1 MPEAGWLLLFLFLGV
16 CSLIVVALLW
26 PSFRRAQQTI
36 STGATIS
43 PAQTVPPPRPLAT
56 TKSTPQ
62 APKEMPL
69 MQWLSLVNDFPDDAP
84 HTLIVG
90 TSGTGKTTI
99 AQAIAATR
107 SEYLV
112 ILDPKWKPGKWGGLP
127 AIPIDDDGKYTQLEA
142 AIQTLLAEMSARL
155 VALKQGML
163 SFHELTIIAEELPTL
178 ITECPSA
185 STLFKQ
191 IGRIGRELRIRL
203 VGLSQSERVKSL
215 GIAGEGDAIDNY
227 TLIRLGKSAIALMSE
242 AKMMHRPAVIEW
254 RGEHYLIDLIG
265 TLALATQPLS
275 TLRSWLLVSAESGSN
290 KQPQKQGQAGNLK
303 QPEATDNTTI
313 EPDIQFS
320 ADEVGRIAVMIVNG
334 TERGKAI
341 RAMPRYTRKQHK
353 YYAAYYDL
361 LKEVMTRG
369 VTDE

>member
-1 MPEAGWLLLFLFLGV
+1 
-16 CSLIVVALLW
+16 
-26 PSFRRAQQTI
+26 
-36 STGATIS
+36 
-43 PAQTVPPPRPLAT
+43 
-56 TKSTPQ
+56 
-62 APKEMPL
+62 

-112 ILDPKWKPGKWGGLP
+112 ILDPKWNPGKWGGLP
-127 AIPIDDDGKYTQLEA
+127 AIAIDDDGKYTKLETT
-142 AIQTLLAEMSARL
+142 IQTLLNEMSLRL
-155 VALKQGML
+155 VALKQGITH
-163 SFHELTIIAEELPTL
+163 FHELTIIAEELPTL

-227 TLIRLGKSAIALMSE
+227 TMIRLGKSAIALMSE
-242 AKMMHRPAVIEW
+242 AKIMHRPAVIEW
-254 RGEHYLIDLIG
+254 RGEHYMIDLIG
-265 TLALATQPLS
+265 TLALAERPVS
-275 TLRSWLLVSAESGSN
+275 TFRSWLMTQAESDSMKHALEQIEALN
-290 KQPQKQGQAGNLK
+290 EEHPHKQALQQSLK
-303 QPEATDNTTI
+303 QPEEA
-313 EPDIQFS
+313 EPQFT
-320 ADEVGRIAVMIVNG
+320 AEEVGRILVMVING

-341 RAMPRYTRKQHK
+341 RAMPHYNKKQHK
-353 YYAAYYDL
+353 FFALYYNT
-361 LKEVMTRG
+361 LKEVMKKPP
-369 VTDE
+369 EQE